1 MAILSEISELF
12 SCVLRI
18 IPRIF
23 LVNPDEAGVR
33 VTLGT
38 RITEMSPGWYIWWPL
53 IQYCE
58 AIKTKTQVKDL
69 RAQSVWT
76 ADRQEMTVSGAIRYK
91 VSNAKKAILE
101 VWDYDANVQAL
112 ALGIIQRYVGH
123 CNLDDL
129 DRGDLEKEII
139 KGLREESQGWG
150 LRIEFVYITDI
161 GRTQNFRVLLNE
173 PILSV
178 EG

>member
-1 MAILSEISELF
+1 MAFFSEISDLF
-12 SCVLRI
+12 STVLRLV
-18 IPRIF
+18 PRIF

-38 RITEMSPGWYIWWPL
+38 RITEMKPGWYIHWPL
-53 IQYCE
+53 IQDCE
-58 AIKTKTQVKDL
+58 AIKTRTQIKDL

-76 ADRQEMTVSGAIRYK
+76 ADRQEMTVSGAIRYRVK
-91 VSNAKKAILE
+91 DARKAILE
-101 VWDYDANVQAL
+101 VFDYDANVQAL

-123 CNLDDL
+123 CNLDSL

-173 PILSV
+173 PIISV
-178 EG
+178 ES

>member
-1 MAILSEISELF
+1 MAFLSEISDLF
-12 SCVLRI
+12 SAVLRLV
-18 IPRIF
+18 PRIF
-23 LVNPDEAGVR
+23 LVNLDEAGVR

-38 RITEMSPGWYIWWPL
+38 MIKEMPPGWYIHWPL
-53 IQYCE
+53 IQDCE
-58 AIKTKTQVKDL
+58 AIKVRTQVKDL

-76 ADRQEMTVSGAIRYK
+76 ADRQEMTISGAIRYK
-91 VSNAKKAILE
+91 VSNARKAILE
-101 VWDYDANVQAL
+101 VYDYDDCVQAL

-123 CNLDDL
+123 CNLDAL
-129 DRGDLEKEII
+129 DRRDLEKEII

-173 PILSV
+173 PIMSV
-178 EG
+178 EN